1 MICCLKVLSER
12 TKVSEAVRSFAQP
25 NSNSVDRKVWR
36 CLRRA
41 QPSLKNSS
49 LRYRFFENVEVL
61 IGLDK

>member
-1 MICCLKVLSER
+1 MLELAAATGEIDLK
-12 TKVSEAVRSFAQP
+12 
-25 NSNSVDRKVWR
+25 SVDRKVWR